1 MKSVNQFYKLEI
13 ARAKS
18 GVDQA
23 EFQRRNRWTYRK
35 LGCDIIF
42 ASESART
49 NIESPIVRSPM
60 KPLSTGYTVF
70 DITKSRELVQNTTG
84 LIAGLIR

>member
-18 GVDQA
+18 GVDHA

-35 LGCDIIF
+35 LACDIIF

-49 NIESPIVRSPM
+49 YIESPIVRGRM
-60 KPLSTGYTVF
+60 
-70 DITKSRELVQNTTG
+70 
-84 LIAGLIR
+84 